1 MRRHRLIVLL
11 AAASAVLTLGGCRYG
26 PAEPTYQGWVE
37 ADLVFIGPD
46 DSGRVET
53 LSVREGDRVEK
64 GAPLFTVD
72 HDLQQADVEQ
82 NNATVINAR
91 SNFDRAKKL
100 LGTGAGTQKAFDDS
114 QEALR
119 EAEARL
125 NSSQTRLERR
135 KVLSPAMGT
144 IQQVYYRPGEVVA
157 AGKPIVALLPPGN
170 VKIRFYVPEPTLPK
184 ISYGQAIKVRCDTCA
199 DDITARI
206 TFISGSAEFTPPV
219 IYSLDERSK
228 LVFLVEARPDMPQ
241 ELRVGQPVS
250 VTQISKQV
258 EARR

>member
-1 MRRHRLIVLL
+1 MRRHRLIVLP
-11 AAASAVLTLGGCRYG
+11 AAVSAVLALGGCKYG

-46 DSGRVET
+46 DSGRVDA
-53 LSVREGDRVEK
+53 LSVREGDHVEK

-72 HDLQQADVEQ
+72 HDLQQADVAQ

-91 SNFDRAKKL
+91 TNF
-100 LGTGAGTQKAFDDS
+100 
-114 QEALR
+114 
-119 EAEARL
+119 
-125 NSSQTRLERR
+125 
-135 KVLSPAMGT
+135 GT
-144 IQQVYYRPGEVVA
+144 IQQVYYRPGVVVA

-184 ISYGQAIKVRCDTCA
+184 ISYGQTIKVQCETCA
-199 DDITARI
+199 EDITARI
-206 TFISGSAEFTPPV
+206 TFISGAAEFTPPV

-228 LVFLVEARPDMPQ
+228 LVFLIEARTETPQ
-241 ELRVGQPVS
+241 ALRVGQPVS
-250 VTQISKQV
+250 VTQISKQA

>member
-1 MRRHRLIVLL
+1 MRAHRLSVLPAAMTALL
-11 AAASAVLTLGGCRYG
+11 ALAGCNDG

-37 ADLVFIGPD
+37 ADLVFVGPD
-46 DSGRVET
+46 DPGRLET
-53 LSVREGDRVEK
+53 LSVREGDQVEK

-72 HDLQQADVEQ
+72 RNLQQADVEQ
-82 NNATVINAR
+82 NKATVINAR
-91 SNFDRAKKL
+91 TNFERAKKL

-135 KVLSPAMGT
+135 TVFSPAMGS

-170 VKIRFYVPEPTLPK
+170 VKIRFYVPETALPK
-184 ISYGQAIKVRCDTCA
+184 ISYGQTIKVRCDTCA
-199 DDITARI
+199 ADITARV

-219 IYSLDERSK
+219 IYSLEERSK
-228 LVFLVEARPDMPQ
+228 LVFLIEARTDTPRA
-241 ELRVGQPVS
+241 LRVGQPVS
-250 VTQISKQV
+250 VTEVSKQA